1 MLTSLVLLRWCRYA
15 RLQDWDTF
23 QIFFNKAKNLVPRR
37 TPSALYFRGICGFME
52 CEVLHLQKEIEECAE
67 NAQDSGVQLLKVR
80 PPEGG
85 RGQSLCGQGSVPLW

>member
-1 MLTSLVLLRWCRYA
+1 
-15 RLQDWDTF
+15 
-23 QIFFNKAKNLVPRR
+23 
-37 TPSALYFRGICGFME
+37 ME